1 MRRKQ
6 GQETGSGN
14 DFSFGMARWGTPGR
28 GTRPTGDVVSGARRR
43 PGALTGR
50 LQTLSGKP
58 SFKPPWITPQV
69 ENRSDHDLSFI
80 QRVKHAVR
88 EHPAQQAMIIL
99 MNHSVDP
106 GEQSKR
112 LDVGSQARGE
122 VIAEALIL
130 GLIESKTVGE
140 IFQGFLGN
148 PNPPHE
154 RPSSPFTASQS

>member
-1 MRRKQ
+1 MGCAVRC
-6 GQETGSGN
+6 N
-14 DFSFGMARWGTPGR
+14 PG
-28 GTRPTGDVVSGARRR
+28 VLA
-43 PGALTGR
+43 GR

-58 SFKPPWITPQV
+58 SFKPPWVTPQV
-69 ENRSDHDLSFI
+69 ENRPDHDLSFI
-80 QRVKHAVR
+80 QGIKHAVR

-130 GLIESKTVGE
+130 GLIESETVGE
-140 IFQGFLGN
+140 IF
-148 PNPPHE
+148 
-154 RPSSPFTASQS
+154 

>member
-1 MRRKQ
+1 
-6 GQETGSGN
+6 
-14 DFSFGMARWGTPGR
+14 MARWGTPGR
-28 GTRPTGDVVSGARRR
+28 ETRPTGDVVGWARPR

-50 LQTLSGKP
+50 LPTLSGKP

-69 ENRSDHDLSFI
+69 ENRPDHDLSFI
-80 QRVKHAVR
+80 QGIKHAVR

-130 GLIESKTVGE
+130 GLIESETVGE
-140 IFQGFLGN
+140 IFQGLLGN